1 MNLWTDLTAAALL
14 GSGRG
19 FLSVSLPGRLSE
31 LLADSAAE
39 ERLLRTAGI
48 LATAQMAALTANPST
63 EPVPAPAL
71 PETASPVAEPEG
83 IALLARIIEKG
94 QTPLLVEACRL
105 LASAGRSLPPRL
117 LPRALELGCQ
127 SVALRE
133 PLRQALG
140 YRGAWLAAQNPDWKF
155 AALANVES
163 ADSRLWDEGDVRQR
177 AAYLRS
183 LRTTDPAEAR
193 RLLEVAF
200 AGETARDRVL
210 LLPSLGENLGPEDE
224 PFLAATL
231 ASDRSKEVRG
241 IAAALLSRLPD
252 SDFAHRMTARLEPCI
267 RIERKLLRTVTVIE
281 PPPAF
286 APEWKADALEEQ
298 PPAQVKFGERAWWL
312 LQMVS
317 YTPLAWWE
325 TKLALDPDG
334 ILALAAKSE
343 WKAALLTGFR
353 TAISRQPGHA
363 AWTAALLKRGGFSHQ
378 EAVQL
383 ALTLAPA
390 DADAALQHI
399 LADTDDASLAA
410 QIIETADFAWSLEL
424 WRIVQQKLPRWL
436 SQRDWRFRTALLQL
450 AYRIPPSALDD
461 ALAWP
466 EKTPFADAI
475 AEFAT
480 ILEQRRVL
488 YQRFQASG
496 AKSELP

>member
-1 MNLWTDLTAAALL
+1 
-14 GSGRG
+14 
-19 FLSVSLPGRLSE
+19 
-31 LLADSAAE
+31 
-39 ERLLRTAGI
+39 
-48 LATAQMAALTANPST
+48 
-63 EPVPAPAL
+63 
-71 PETASPVAEPEG
+71 
-83 IALLARIIEKG
+83 
-94 QTPLLVEACRL
+94 
-105 LASAGRSLPPRL
+105 
-117 LPRALELGCQ
+117 LELGRQ

-155 AALANVES
+155 AALASIEL
-163 ADSRLWDEGDVRQR
+163 ADPRLWDEGDVRQR

-210 LLPSLGENLGPEDE
+210 LLPALGENPGAEDE
-224 PFLAATL
+224 PFLVATL
-231 ASDRSKEVRG
+231 ANDRSKEVRAL
-241 IAAALLSRLPD
+241 AAALLSRLSD
-252 SDFAHRMTARLEPCI
+252 SDFARRMTTRLEPCI

-281 PPPAF
+281 PPLTF
-286 APEWKADALEEQ
+286 APDWKADALEEQ

-325 TKLALDPDG
+325 TKLSLDPDD

-353 TAISRQPGHA
+353 TAISRQPGHTV
-363 AWTAALLKRGGFSHQ
+363 WTTALLKRGGFSHQ

-410 QIIETADFAWSLEL
+410 QVIETADFAWSLEL

-436 SQRDWRFRTALLQL
+436 AQRDWRFRTALLQL
-450 AYRIPPSALDD
+450 AYRIPPTALHD
-461 ALAWP
+461 ALVWP
-466 EKTPFADAI
+466 EKTQFADAI
-475 AEFAT
+475 AEFAA
-480 ILEQRRVL
+480 ILEERQAL
-488 YQRFQASG
+488 YQRFQAPG
-496 AKSELP
+496 IRFQV